1 MPGND
6 FDQLT
11 PEQLDRAA
19 ESFER
24 QAALLRELARLRR
37 VRPGAERLRNVKRP
51 DRVGDGMTETQLMKR
66 GAAIAA
72 AAAEGGDALQVAV
85 VKSRWKSL
93 ARYARDRLQVSPA
106 SLTGYRLKKRG
117 CPRRVADLALKD
129 LGIPHTYWLSVE

>member
-1 MPGND
+1 MLKPD
-6 FDQLT
+6 DQLT

-37 VRPGAERLRNVKRP
+37 GETGEAPLLNVQRRRK
-51 DRVGDGMTETQLMKR
+51 VGDGMTESQLMKR

-72 AAAEGGDALQVAV
+72 AAAETGDELQRAV

-93 ARYARDRLQVSPA
+93 ARYARDRLQISPG
-106 SLTGYRLKKRG
+106 SLTGYRLKKRA
-117 CPRRVADLALKD
+117 CPRRVADLVLKD
-129 LGIPHTYWLSVE
+129 LGVPHTYWLAVE